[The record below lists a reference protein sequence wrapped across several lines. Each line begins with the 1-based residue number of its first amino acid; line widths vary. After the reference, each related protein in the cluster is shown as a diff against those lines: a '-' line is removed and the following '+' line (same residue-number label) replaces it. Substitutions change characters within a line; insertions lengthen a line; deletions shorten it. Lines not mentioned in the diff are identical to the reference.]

1 MVVVPMNF
9 VKSQQRLLFLVKLM
23 VLLILNKV
31 IPSVLPLFMVLER
44 FVIFIFV

>member
-9 VKSQQRLLFLVKLM
+9 VKSQQRPLFLVKLM

-31 IPSVLPLFMVLER
+31 IPNVLLLFMALER
-44 FVIFIFV
+44 FVIYMFV